1 MNKCHF
7 VLRPFAPRNSS
18 RGFTLLEVMVTVAII
33 AGVVALVLPRMN
45 TKGNK
50 AKAHIRKLSTI
61 SKELH
66 TRAKLNGAIYR
77 LVIDMKDGAA
87 GEENQTYWVERSNHK
102 TLISEKEL
110 QEMEQMRKDGKLE
123 KDQDGK
129 EKPIPGG
136 FEPDSQI
143 LKSVQELPSGLKFS
157 ELEKANSE
165 KPITSGRAYVHFFP
179 QGLVE
184 EAAIHLK
191 ISDEN
196 QWTISIQPLTGKAD
210 VVSSYVK
217 LSEIRAQ
224 E

>member
-7 VLRPFAPRNSS
+7 VLRPFSLNCS

-33 AGVVALVLPRMN
+33 AGVVGLVLPRIN

-77 LVIDMKDGAA
+77 LVIDMKDG
-87 GEENQTYWVERSNHK
+87 ESSDENQTYWVERSNQK

-110 QEMEQMRKDGKLE
+110 QEMEQLRKDGKLE
-123 KDQDGK
+123 KDKDGK
-129 EKPIPGG
+129 PKPIPGG
-136 FEPDSQI
+136 FTPDTQI
-143 LKSVQELPSGLKFS
+143 LKNVQELPSGLRFS

-165 KPITSGRAYVHFFP
+165 KPITSGRAYIHFFP

-191 ISDEN
+191 ISDDV
-196 QWTISIQPLTGKAD
+196 QWTIAIAPLTGKTD
-210 VVSSYVK
+210 VVSSNVK
-217 LSEIRAQ
+217 LQ
-224 E
+224 ELREQQ

>member
-1 MNKCHF
+1 MNLWHF
-7 VLRPFAPRNSS
+7 VSRLSPRNSS

-33 AGVVALVLPRMN
+33 AGVVTLVLPRIN

-50 AKAHIRKLSTI
+50 AKSHIRKLSTL
-61 SKELH
+61 SKELR
-66 TRAKLNGAIYR
+66 TRAKLNGSVYR
-77 LVIDMKDGAA
+77 LVIDMKDG
-87 GEENQTYWVERSNHK
+87 ENSDQNQTYWVERSNQK

-110 QEMEQMRKDGKLE
+110 QEMEQQRKDGKLE
-123 KDQDGK
+123 KDKDGK
-129 EKPIPGG
+129 PKPIPGG
-136 FEPDSQI
+136 FEPDTQI

-165 KPITSGRAYVHFFP
+165 KPIVSGRAYIHFFP

-184 EAAIHLK
+184 EAALHLK
-191 ISDEN
+191 ISDDN
-196 QWTISIQPLTGKAD
+196 QWTISFEPLTGKAD

-217 LSEIRAQ
+217 LSELRSQ